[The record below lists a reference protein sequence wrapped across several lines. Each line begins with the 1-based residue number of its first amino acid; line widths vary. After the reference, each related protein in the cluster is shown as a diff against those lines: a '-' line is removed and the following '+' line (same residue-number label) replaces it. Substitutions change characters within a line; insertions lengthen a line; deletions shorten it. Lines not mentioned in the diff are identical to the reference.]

1 MSDILRNELTGNDLK
16 QSHENIKAE
25 SFLTSRMESVS
36 DANLEF
42 HGVFSRNYVN
52 DIISM
57 DLEKIF
63 DKLQLNIRLSR
74 DSLFHI
80 LPEGLFFRENELR
93 KVAKEKNEA
102 KFKALEEK
110 IVKEKQKILSFF
122 YPFDKTYF
130 SLKFELEKRLN
141 DLAANRTQFLMDE
154 LLGIFPIDEKSRL
167 IKKLIP
173 LLPLAS
179 EIRSNRIIWRD
190 ILKNVFFPARID
202 VRIAERLNTE
212 GIKRNVVKTT
222 IHIEKLSNEEFM
234 AIKKDVDHFAHFFYE
249 WFLPVDMGYE
259 FKVKDAHERFVLGK
273 ALTLDY
279 NTQMRMEN

>member
-1 MSDILRNELTGNDLK
+1 MSDLLRNELISNDLT

-36 DANLEF
+36 DANIEF

-93 KVAKEKNEA
+93 KVAQEKNEE
-102 KFKALEEK
+102 KFKAMEEK
-110 IVKEKQKILSFF
+110 IVREKQKILSFF

-130 SLKFELEKRLN
+130 SLKFDLEKKLN
-141 DLAANRTQFLMDE
+141 DFAANRTQILMDK
-154 LLGIFPIDEKSRL
+154 FFDVFQIDEKNDL
-167 IKKLIP
+167 IRKIIP

-190 ILKNVFFPARID
+190 ILKNVFYPAKIN
-202 VRIAERLNTE
+202 VRIAEKLNAE
-212 GIKRNVVKTT
+212 GIKRNVVKAT
-222 IHIEKLSNEEFM
+222 IHIEKLSNEEFKT
-234 AIKKDVDHFAHFFYE
+234 IKKEVDIFAHFFYE
-249 WFLPVDMGYE
+249 WFMPADMEYE
-259 FKVKDAHERFVLGK
+259 FKVKDIHERFVLGK
-273 ALTLDY
+273 TLTLDY
-279 NTQMRMEN
+279 NTQMRMED